1 MITCKEFGTLPSG
14 ELVRI
19 YRICNMKGEYV
30 ELLDYGATIH
40 AIYVADRNGNISDVV
55 LGAPVGSDLTK
66 CGVLGSTIG
75 RCANRIAHGRYEVDG
90 KVYQLETNRG
100 GHFLHGASGNYAK
113 KMFDASIDETENT
126 VTFSLLD
133 TGAGGFDCNVWAHI
147 SYKFTD
153 DSVLTMTTRMI
164 PDGTTV
170 LNPTNHTYFN
180 LGISDVRSLQL
191 KLRANY
197 RVSRDCDGLP
207 DGGRIA
213 VAGTSADF
221 TRGRTLSDA
230 MENDPTNYF
239 ADAVPG
245 YDEFYF
251 LEQKPGL
258 PAAELYCPENGR
270 LMHIVTDMPSMVLFV
285 NGTRKDMPGKTGGVY
300 SGYCAVCLEPG
311 FVPNA
316 VNCEQFDSPIYRQG
330 ESLCSVTRYIFTVDT
345 VL

>member
-1 MITCKEFGTLPSG
+1 MITCKEFGALPNG
-14 ELVRI
+14 ETVHI
-19 YRICNMKGEYV
+19 YRIPNNKGEYV

-40 AIYVADRNGNISDVV
+40 AIYVADRNGNIDDVV

-90 KVYQLETNRG
+90 QVYQLETNRS

-113 KMFDASIDETENT
+113 KIFQTAINHEENS

-133 TGAGGFDCNVWAHI
+133 TGEGGFDCNVWAHI
-147 SYKFTD
+147 TYHFSN
-153 DSVLTMTTRMI
+153 DSVLTMTTHMI

-180 LGISDVRSLQL
+180 LGISDVRSLHL

-197 RVSRDCDGLP
+197 RVSRDEEGLP
-207 DGGRIA
+207 NGSRIM
-213 VAGTSADF
+213 VRGTSADF
-221 TRGRTLSDA
+221 TDGRTIADA
-230 MENDPTNYF
+230 MEHDPTGYF
-239 ADAVPG
+239 DGNTPG

-251 LEQKPGL
+251 LETKPGL
-258 PAAELYCPENGR
+258 PDAELYCPENGR
-270 LMHIVTDMPSMVLFV
+270 LMHITTDMPSMVLFV

-311 FVPNA
+311 FAPNA
-316 VNCEQFDSPIYRQG
+316 VNCEQYDSPIYRKG
-330 ESLCSVTRYIFTVDT
+330 EELHSITKYIFKVN
-345 VL
+345 